1 MTAKKRKPNERR
13 AVIED
18 STWSKL
24 LDISYKLRN
33 PRLSVN
39 SFCNYGAVRG
49 KASTEQQLD
58 ELLAIVY
65 SEGYNLL
72 TLLNTIRFE

>member
-1 MTAKKRKPNERR
+1 MATKKRKDERR
-13 AVIED
+13 AVIAD

-24 LDISYKLRN
+24 LDVSYTLRN

-58 ELLAIVY
+58 ELLTIVY
-65 SEGYNLL
+65 SEGYELL
-72 TLLNTIRFE
+72 TLLNSIRFE